1 MTEKEFVEEFIK
13 SVNPKLNSQE
23 YSLTKAKNLFYE
35 LTVNKGLKLRVSDIS
50 KPIRGQSS
58 FQTDL
63 ILFEI
68 RGKINFPLVV
78 FEFKINPSTHDI
90 IVYSAKARKHKQIYP
105 WLRYGMLI
113 CKTDNIPIEKF
124 LKHNEFLDFCVSVK
138 NILNDDNTQNN
149 YEIERISEFIESE
162 IKNAQRLE
170 KIHFKKG
177 KDPNTVYYYQ
187 KMIELKERA
196 NDE

>member
-177 KDPNTVYYYQ
+177 KEPNTVYYYQ

>member
-23 YSLTKAKNLFYE
+23 YSLTKAENLFYE